1 MFGIP
6 LPWLIVGILV
16 SLFGTYRGGYHF
28 GWSDRDKEMQVAI
41 AKKNEESRKTEQK
54 LTEQLNQQDSKL
66 KEANDAI
73 TQKQSDLERAIS
85 SGRVRLNAQSCVQA
99 ATSAASATRDSQ
111 EAGSKSNGQAN
122 PSIDEQERATLA
134 AIAEII
140 AQGDRNTAQL
150 NACIDAYQKIR
161 ETINGSNR

>member
-1 MFGIP
+1 MIN
-6 LPWLIVGILV
+6 PWMIIGVICVVL
-16 SLFGTYRGGYHF
+16 GTYKYGTHTGYKE
-28 GWSDRDKEMQVAI
+28 RDAEMQAEI
-41 AKKNEESRKTEQK
+41 ARLNEESRAKEQK
-54 LTEQLNQQDSKL
+54 LAQDLNQTSSQL
-66 KEANDAI
+66 KEANDVV
-73 TQKQSDLERAIS
+73 TQKQNSLDAAIRA
-85 SGRVRLNAQSCVQA
+85 GRVRLNSSSCVQA

-111 EAGSKSNGQAN
+111 EAGSKPNGQTA

-161 ETINGSNR
+161 ETINGG